1 MRFEISP
8 QQSETATKEMLSFVP
23 LCTHENPAVC
33 LTIGG
38 ELPNAAAKLARDV
51 AFVAELLG
59 NSGFESE
66 KFDIVVS
73 FKENQNLQEIFRI
86 LKKDG
91 IFCTKISSDVKKE
104 LENVGNY
111 FRIAMPYS
119 NTELIFA
126 SNKYHPTADLILDKS
141 DFVEECEYY
150 NSDIHIASFA
160 VYEKAKKALKGI
172 IKN

>member
-1 MRFEISP
+1 MRFEVSL
-8 QQSETATKEMLSFVP
+8 QQSEIVTKEMLSFVP

-33 LTIGG
+33 LTIGDK
-38 ELPNAAAKLARDV
+38 LPNAAAKLARDV
-51 AFVAELLG
+51 AFVAELSG

-91 IFCTKISSDVKKE
+91 IFCTKISSDVKRE
-104 LENVGNY
+104 LENVGKY
-111 FRIAMPYS
+111 FRMAMPYS
-119 NTELIFA
+119 NMELIFA

>member
-8 QQSETATKEMLSFVP
+8 QQSEAATKEMLSFVP

-38 ELPNAAAKLARDV
+38 ELPNAAAKLAKDV
-51 AFVAELLG
+51 ASIAELSG

-66 KFDIVVS
+66 KFDIIIS

-91 IFCTKISSDVKKE
+91 IFCAKIGSDTKKE
-104 LENVGNY
+104 LENAGNY

-119 NTELIFA
+119 NMELIFA
-126 SNKYHPTADLILDKS
+126 SNKYHPTADLILDRS
-141 DFVEECEYY
+141 DFAEECEYY
-150 NSDIHIASFA
+150 NSEIHIASFA
-160 VYEKAKKALKGI
+160 VYEKARRALRGV